1 MGNPCMYCG
10 EEIEPA
16 RIEIGMQ
23 SCLAC
28 AKITT
33 KKVTDEPVRMDRL
46 FRVSE
51 KEQEV
56 DDVESLAKVVDE

>member
-1 MGNPCMYCG
+1 MSNPCMYCN

-16 RIEIGMQ
+16 RVEIGMP

-33 KKVTDEPVRMDRL
+33 KKIVDAPVRMERL

-56 DDVESLAKVVDE
+56 DDVEALAKVVAE